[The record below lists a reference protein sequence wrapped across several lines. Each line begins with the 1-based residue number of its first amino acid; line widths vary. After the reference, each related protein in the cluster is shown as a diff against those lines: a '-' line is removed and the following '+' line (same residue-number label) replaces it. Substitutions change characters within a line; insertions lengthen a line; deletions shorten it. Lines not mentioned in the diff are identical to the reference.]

1 MKLIKSGMQ
10 KLEKETFLA
19 VNEAH
24 MAIFWSTPGFKKQ
37 QLDKLWVVKEW
48 DLNFCVRNTSLQGIT
63 K

>member
-19 VNEAH
+19 VNEAYL
-24 MAIFWSTPGFKKQ
+24 AIFWSTPGFNK

-48 DLNFCVRNTSLQGIT
+48 DLNFYARSTSLRGIT